1 MIFSNSDV
9 FSLFLFLML
18 GAASSYFL
26 NKYIYSVFSKNNIV
40 DPIKS
45 RSSHSAKATRSG
57 GLAVFL
63 SICICMAIIGSFVK
77 IQLEPFVYLSVFF
90 MALTG
95 LADDFY
101 SIRYREK
108 FFLQLFAGFILLQA
122 GYSIDSFH
130 GIFGIYEIP
139 KWFSLFITLFV
150 FLIIVNAL
158 NLIDGLDGL
167 ASLISLKFFVVVG
180 GVVMTG
186 SSEMFVFFPVII
198 GALLGFLL
206 HNFSSIKK
214 VFLGDTG
221 SLFIGTVMAF
231 FVIYILDT
239 SNQIVT
245 DSYISRP
252 LFCILLLLYPLC
264 DTLRAVV
271 LRVYRKKS
279 PFVADRI
286 HLHHRLADKG
296 YEHWAASLT
305 VFVLSIFILA
315 INLFLYQYIGLILC
329 VVLTSCL
336 MLMFFY
342 LIFK

>member
-9 FSLFLFLML
+9 FSLFLFLL
-18 GAASSYFL
+18 FGGACSYFL
-26 NKYIYSVFSKNNIV
+26 NKYIYSIFSKNNIV
-40 DPIKS
+40 DPVKS

-57 GLAVFL
+57 GLSVFL
-63 SICICMAIIGSFVK
+63 SICVCMAIIGSFVK
-77 IQLEPFVYLSVFF
+77 IQLEPFAYLSVFF

-101 SIRYREK
+101 NIRYREK

-130 GIFGIYEIP
+130 GVFGVYEIP
-139 KWFSLFITLFV
+139 KWISTILTLFV

-167 ASLISLKFFVVVG
+167 ASLISIKFLVVMG
-180 GVVMTG
+180 GVVMIS

-206 HNFSSIKK
+206 HNFSSVKK

-231 FVIYILDT
+231 FVIYVLDS

-245 DSYISRP
+245 DNYISRP
-252 LFCILLLLYPLC
+252 LFCILLLLYPLS

-305 VFVLSIFILA
+305 VFVLSIVILS
-315 INLFLYQYIGLILC
+315 INLVLYQYIGLILC
-329 VVLTSCL
+329 VILTICL
-336 MLMFFY
+336 MLIFFY